1 MSNLAFSL
9 WLGSGI
15 FLMAIEFLS
24 PGLVMVFVGLG
35 SLTVVFGMHFG
46 YIDGILQQ
54 FTTFFISSIIYLL
67 TLRFLVL
74 RFVPSVTRKE
84 NIDEDEEVMGSIVEI
99 VAEITSG
106 EFGRVEHSGSSW
118 QARAEGDQ
126 TILKGEQVK
135 IIGRENIT
143 WIVQKIYKWGD
154 EVLSIYSGIIILIC
168 FIVYK
173 TIIIVSERENIIVER
188 LGKYQRTLTP
198 GIYFLIPFI
207 DFAAYKQ
214 EMREQVIDIPSQSV
228 ITKDNIQVEIDGLLY
243 IKVMDPK
250 KASYGIGNYL
260 AASINLAQTTM
271 RSEVGKITLGSI
283 FSERDEVNA
292 KIISEI
298 DKASDPWGVKVLR
311 YEIKDIAPSLHVV
324 ETLEKQMEAEREK
337 RAEITRAT
345 AEKEKLINVSEGKR
359 QSAINISEGEK
370 QKRINEANGRAEGI
384 KLIADSTA
392 QSLKLVGEA
401 IELPG
406 GNEALKMRIIDQYID
421 QLDEVF
427 ESGDVSLFPANL
439 ASLKGIVEELKGNKS
454 TLKGSSHVDR

>member
-1 MSNLAFSL
+1 M
-9 WLGSGI
+9 
-15 FLMAIEFLS
+15 
-24 PGLVMVFVGLG
+24 
-35 SLTVVFGMHFG
+35 
-46 YIDGILQQ
+46 
-54 FTTFFISSIIYLL
+54 
-67 TLRFLVL
+67 
-74 RFVPSVTRKE
+74 
-84 NIDEDEEVMGSIVEI
+84 
-99 VAEITSG
+99 
-106 EFGRVEHSGSSW
+106 
-118 QARAEGDQ
+118 
-126 TILKGEQVK
+126 
-135 IIGRENIT
+135 
-143 WIVQKIYKWGD
+143 
-154 EVLSIYSGIIILIC
+154 LSIYSAIIILIC
-168 FIVYK
+168 LIVFK

-207 DFAAYKQ
+207 DFVAYKQ

-283 FSERDEVNA
+283 FSERDEVKA

-311 YEIKDIAPSLHVV
+311 YEIKDIAPSQHVV

-345 AEKEKLINVSEGKR
+345 AEKEKLINVSEGNR

-370 QKRINEANGRAEGI
+370 QKRVNEANGRA
-384 KLIADSTA
+384 
-392 QSLKLVGEA
+392 
-401 IELPG
+401 
-406 GNEALKMRIIDQYID
+406 
-421 QLDEVF
+421 
-427 ESGDVSLFPANL
+427 
-439 ASLKGIVEELKGNKS
+439 
-454 TLKGSSHVDR
+454 

>member
-1 MSNLAFSL
+1 
-9 WLGSGI
+9 
-15 FLMAIEFLS
+15 
-24 PGLVMVFVGLG
+24 
-35 SLTVVFGMHFG
+35 
-46 YIDGILQQ
+46 
-54 FTTFFISSIIYLL
+54 
-67 TLRFLVL
+67 
-74 RFVPSVTRKE
+74 
-84 NIDEDEEVMGSIVEI
+84 
-99 VAEITSG
+99 
-106 EFGRVEHSGSSW
+106 
-118 QARAEGDQ
+118 
-126 TILKGEQVK
+126 
-135 IIGRENIT
+135 
-143 WIVQKIYKWGD
+143 
-154 EVLSIYSGIIILIC
+154 VLSIYSGIIILIC
-168 FIVYK
+168 FIIYK

-188 LGKYQRTLTP
+188 LGKYQRTLVP

-207 DFAAYKQ
+207 DFAAYRQ

-243 IKVMDPK
+243 LKVMDSK

-260 AASINLAQTTM
+260 DASINLAQTTM

-283 FSERDEVNA
+283 FSERDEVNE

-311 YEIKDIAPSLHVV
+311 YEIKDIAPSQHVV

-370 QKRINEANGRAEGI
+370 QKRVNEANGRAEGI

-392 QSLKLVGEA
+392 QSLELVGAA
-401 IELPG
+401 INLAG

-421 QLDEVF
+421 QLDEV
-427 ESGDVSLFPANL
+427 S
-439 ASLKGIVEELKGNKS
+439 KVEKS
-454 TLKGSSHVDR
+454 HFFQQIWLH

>member
-1 MSNLAFSL
+1 
-9 WLGSGI
+9 
-15 FLMAIEFLS
+15 
-24 PGLVMVFVGLG
+24 
-35 SLTVVFGMHFG
+35 
-46 YIDGILQQ
+46 
-54 FTTFFISSIIYLL
+54 
-67 TLRFLVL
+67 
-74 RFVPSVTRKE
+74 
-84 NIDEDEEVMGSIVEI
+84 
-99 VAEITSG
+99 
-106 EFGRVEHSGSSW
+106 
-118 QARAEGDQ
+118 
-126 TILKGEQVK
+126 
-135 IIGRENIT
+135 
-143 WIVQKIYKWGD
+143 
-154 EVLSIYSGIIILIC
+154 VLSIYSGIIILIC
-168 FIVYK
+168 LIVFK

-188 LGKYQRTLTP
+188 LGKFQRTLTP

-207 DFAAYKQ
+207 DFAAYRQ

-243 IKVMDPK
+243 IKVMDSK

-271 RSEVGKITLGSI
+271 
-283 FSERDEVNA
+283 

-454 TLKGSSHVDR
+454 TLKGSIHVDR